1 GGTRGVG
8 GGEEE
13 TRLADFERLVEKGN
27 VEIVQPDVTR
37 AGGIGECLRI
47 ADYAR
52 RNGRRCVLHAWSTG
66 IIKAATLH
74 VLAAMEEA
82 EYMEYCVQT
91 TALNHRLVAERLPL
105 SDGHVAIPSG
115 PGLGIEL
122 DEAALKQFA
131 VQ

>member
-1 GGTRGVG
+1 MSRCCSPTSP
-8 GGEEE
+8 
-13 TRLADFERLVEKGN
+13 A
-27 VEIVQPDVTR
+27 P
-37 AGGIGECLRI
+37 GGISECLRV

-52 RNGRRCVLHAWSTG
+52 RKGKRCVLHAWSTG

-91 TALNHRLVAERLPL
+91 TDLNQKLVAEKFPL
-105 SDGHVAIPSG
+105 KDGHVAIPDR

-122 DEAALKQFA
+122 DEAVLKQYA
-131 VQ
+131 VQQ